1 MSKIKISIL
10 CPTAKRPK
18 ELRNMITSALNQSS
32 NPKEIE
38 FCLYL
43 DRGDDSYNKLMN
55 NFSRINVKIIRGPK
69 MWLSTMYNCLLVIS
83 SGNIIMWGGDD
94 VVFLTPKWDQKVI
107 SKFNSLSDSLRM
119 VFVNDLTN
127 GAGIW
132 ANIGFVHK
140 SWIDFFGYLFTP
152 HMPDNG
158 IDSWITS
165 VTKKLNRAHY
175 LNDVVIE
182 HRQYRQGKSD
192 IDSTYLQRLEKH
204 KMYNPLFLYKSL
216 DEEKR
221 RDLLML
227 SVKADNRYVPFDYKF
242 IFSFIFLKIIMLFKF
257 FPVRDE
263 TLIYLGAM
271 KNWSFLKLVLR
282 KIGIPLGPKSWY

>member
-18 ELRNMITSALNQSS
+18 ELRKMITSALNQSS

-140 SWIDFFGYLFTP
+140 SWIDFFGYLY
-152 HMPDNG
+152 
-158 IDSWITS
+158 I
-165 VTKKLNRAHY
+165 
-175 LNDVVIE
+175 
-182 HRQYRQGKSD
+182 
-192 IDSTYLQRLEKH
+192 
-204 KMYNPLFLYKSL
+204 
-216 DEEKR
+216 
-221 RDLLML
+221 
-227 SVKADNRYVPFDYKF
+227 
-242 IFSFIFLKIIMLFKF
+242 
-257 FPVRDE
+257 
-263 TLIYLGAM
+263 
-271 KNWSFLKLVLR
+271 
-282 KIGIPLGPKSWY
+282 